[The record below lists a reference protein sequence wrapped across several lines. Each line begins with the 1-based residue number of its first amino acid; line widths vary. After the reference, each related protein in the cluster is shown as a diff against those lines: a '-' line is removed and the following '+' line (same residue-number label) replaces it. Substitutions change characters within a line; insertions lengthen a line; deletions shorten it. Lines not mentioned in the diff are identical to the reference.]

1 MFGGRFGGR
10 SLVYDNSAALGDGI
24 FCGTV
29 RRCWMHGIV
38 VTNGGDSL
46 HFLENTIHGPGIGI
60 IVTLVSGARQLVIR
74 NNNISALSEC
84 VYLINVIKPLIEGNW
99 METPSYVGSY
109 TGTTD
114 ALLYMQGCS
123 QARVVRN
130 TIQPLAS
137 VGGGFTPADYGI
149 RDQSGTGLLIDD
161 NELFTGA
168 EDHIRLEG
176 SVNTTLGW
184 LNHAGETI
192 TVSEDST
199 SGTVTESR
207 PS

>member
-1 MFGGRFGGR
+1 M
-10 SLVYDNSAALGDGI
+10 
-24 FCGTV
+24 
-29 RRCWMHGIV
+29 
-38 VTNGGDSL
+38 
-46 HFLENTIHGPGIGI
+46 
-60 IVTLVSGARQLVIR
+60 
-74 NNNISALSEC
+74 
-84 VYLINVIKPLIEGNW
+84 
-99 METPSYVGSY
+99 
-109 TGTTD
+109 
-114 ALLYMQGCS
+114 
-123 QARVVRN
+123 VRN

-149 RDQSGTGLLIDD
+149 RDQSGTEPVVDD